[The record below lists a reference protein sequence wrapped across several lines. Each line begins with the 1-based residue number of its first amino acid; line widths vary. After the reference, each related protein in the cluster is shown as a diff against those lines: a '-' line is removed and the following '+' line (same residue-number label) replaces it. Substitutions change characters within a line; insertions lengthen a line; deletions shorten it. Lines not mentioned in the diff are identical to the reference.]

1 MTQQLE
7 VLITLLLYTLF
18 FAWIG
23 YQRGSLREMIVTVA
37 ALGGWLA
44 LQEAGSLLIR
54 IVNLGSKFVAF
65 VRAGGLGENPDAA
78 FGALG
83 DAAPWVTTE
92 QRSGFLF
99 IVWVFL
105 LIFAYVISNLKP
117 MAKASKS
124 DAWSILLGMV
134 NGLFFATILL
144 PRLVT
149 LVQPANLATGE
160 PVGIGTLFAVL
171 GNGLGLLRANLGGLW
186 GLLPTDQRSLV
197 LLALLTIFLLLAAS
211 TIRSAPKKASQR
223 EKKRINLGKPNM
235 LPPGQAARQ
244 GSAEKR
250 S

>member
-7 VLITLLLYTLF
+7 TLITLLLYTLF

-23 YQRGSLREMIVTVA
+23 YQRGSLREIIVTVA
-37 ALGGWLA
+37 AVGGWLA

-65 VRAGGLGENPDAA
+65 VRAGGLGENPDQA

-83 DAAPWVTTE
+83 SAAPWVTTE
-92 QRSGFLF
+92 QRGEFLL

-117 MAKASKS
+117 FAKASKS
-124 DAWSILLGMV
+124 DAWSILLGIV

-144 PRLVT
+144 PRLAT
-149 LVQPANLATGE
+149 LVQPNNLAPGE
-160 PVGIGTLFAVL
+160 SVGISNLFGILRGAFTLVQ
-171 GNGLGLLRANLGGLW
+171 GNFGGLW
-186 GLLPTDQRSLV
+186 GLLANDQRSLV
-197 LLALLTIFLLLAAS
+197 LLILLTIFLLLAAS
-211 TIRSAPKKASQR
+211 TIKGASKKSSSDK
-223 EKKRINLGKPNM
+223 KKRINLGKPS
-235 LPPGQAARQ
+235 
-244 GSAEKR
+244 SAEKR

>member
-23 YQRGSLREMIVTVA
+23 YQRGSLREVIVTVA
-37 ALGGWLA
+37 AVGGWLA

-65 VRAGGLGENPDAA
+65 VRAGGLGENPDQA

-83 DAAPWVTTE
+83 SATPWVTTE
-92 QRSGFLF
+92 QRGEFLF

-105 LIFAYVISNLKP
+105 LILAYVISNLSP
-117 MAKASKS
+117 IAKASKS
-124 DAWSILLGMV
+124 DFWSIFLGII

-144 PRLVT
+144 PRLAT
-149 LVQPANLATGE
+149 LVQPNNVAPGESAGVTNLFGL
-160 PVGIGTLFAVL
+160 VGGAL
-171 GNGLGLLRANLGGLW
+171 NLLRGNFGGLW
-186 GLLPTDQRSLV
+186 GLLANDQRSLV
-197 LLALLTIFLLLAAS
+197 LLIFLTIFLLLAAS
-211 TIRSAPKKASQR
+211 TIKGAPKKSR
-223 EKKRINLGKPNM
+223 SEKKKRINLGKPS
-235 LPPGQAARQ
+235 
-244 GSAEKR
+244 SAEKR